1 MRRRPV
7 EEEDSSEQSEGSADY
22 SDASGCGSD
31 FEDRS
36 LSSSLRKEAADE
48 GWPDCGG
55 RGAWVLTFLILVAG
69 AVGFGMVAFSQG
81 LLEPAGQHSPLAAL
95 RGATYSKGLP
105 PAELRVA
112 TSSNSANDNAAV
124 AAAAAPGGGAEKK
137 RKTKKKDKYNSVEA
151 VDKVW
156 VDEEENPFDK
166 DWEAFPPSELA
177 DHCGVSDIFYW
188 QRYDEE
194 LLAAASGGA
203 AVVEEVE
210 NPWAKLGPERK
221 YVTFEPDHGG
231 WNNIRMAME
240 VVLVFAYATGRTLV
254 MPPEQGMYLLNEG
267 SAPDDNKLHFS
278 DFFYLNRLRE
288 KMEMIEMRDFLE
300 AEAVTGHLGP
310 LTPNNRT
317 DLENHELWSYLNS
330 VGQGGMRWNP
340 FKVCVTFP
348 ETPGKAVE
356 EHSTEQQERL
366 DLFCGK
372 RKPVFYDE
380 AMQEAKVIHFG
391 SGEEDMRV
399 LAHFYTFEHFMD
411 PALDKAVKRFV
422 RYVCFGS
429 DWDGVVER
437 EGGLGSRGGCGWYGG
452 ALYY

>member
-1 MRRRPV
+1 M
-7 EEEDSSEQSEGSADY
+7 
-22 SDASGCGSD
+22 
-31 FEDRS
+31 
-36 LSSSLRKEAADE
+36 
-48 GWPDCGG
+48 
-55 RGAWVLTFLILVAG
+55 
-69 AVGFGMVAFSQG
+69 
-81 LLEPAGQHSPLAAL
+81 EPAGQHSPLAAL
-95 RGATYSKGLP
+95 RGATYSTGLP

-112 TSSNSANDNAAV
+112 TSSNSANDNAAGAAGGEAV
-124 AAAAAPGGGAEKK
+124 AAVPGGGSEKK
-137 RKTKKKDKYNSVEA
+137 RKTKKKDKFNSVES

-166 DWEAFPPSELA
+166 DWESFPPSELA

-194 LLAAASGGA
+194 LLAAATGEA

-240 VVLVFAYATGRTLV
+240 VVLVFAFATGRTLV
-254 MPPEQGMYLLNEG
+254 MPPEQGMYLLNKG

-310 LTPNNRT
+310 LPPNNRT
-317 DLENHELWSYLNS
+317 DLENRELWNYLNS
-330 VGQGGMRWNP
+330 VGEGGMRWNP

-348 ETPGKAVE
+348 ETPGKALE

-380 AMQEAKVIHFG
+380 AMQDAKVIHFG

-422 RYVCFGS
+422 RYV
-429 DWDGVVER
+429 
-437 EGGLGSRGGCGWYGG
+437 
-452 ALYY
+452 

>member
-7 EEEDSSEQSEGSADY
+7 EDDDTSDHSEGSADFP
-22 SDASGCGSD
+22 DASGAGSD
-31 FEDRS
+31 FEDSS
-36 LSSSLRKEAADE
+36 LSSSLRKEAAE
-48 GWPDCGG
+48 SWPNCVG
-55 RGAWVLTFLILVAG
+55 RGAWVLTFLLLVAG
-69 AVGFGMVAFSQG
+69 VVGFSMVAFSQG
-81 LLEPAGQHSPLAAL
+81 LLEPVGQHSPLATL
-95 RGATYSKGLP
+95 RGATNSKSLA

-112 TSSNSANDNAAV
+112 ASRNSANDNAA
-124 AAAAAPGGGAEKK
+124 APSLPSDNAEKK
-137 RKTKKKDKYNSVEA
+137 KKTKKKDIFNSVEA

-166 DWEAFPPSELA
+166 DWETFPPSELA

-194 LLAAASGGA
+194 ILAAAAADGA
-203 AVVEEVE
+203 AVEVK

-254 MPPEQGMYLLNEG
+254 MPPEQGMYLLNKG
-267 SAPDDNKLHFS
+267 DAPDDNKLHFS

-288 KMEMIEMRDFLE
+288 KMEMIEMKDFLE
-300 AEAVTGHLGP
+300 AEATSGHLGP
-310 LTPNNRT
+310 LPPGNRT
-317 DLENHELWSYLNS
+317 DLESGELWSYLNGL
-330 VGQGGMRWNP
+330 GQGPVRWNP
-340 FKVCVTFP
+340 FKVCVAFT

-356 EHSTEQQERL
+356 EHSKEQQERL

-372 RKPVFYDE
+372 REPVFYDK

-391 SGEEDMRV
+391 SGEDMRV

-422 RYVCFGS
+422 RYDCMDRGTEEEGDYKGLWDRCF
-429 DWDGVVER
+429 V
-437 EGGLGSRGGCGWYGG
+437 LN
-452 ALYY
+452 